1 MQTKNNSAERTPG
14 FCVFKSGIPLLG
26 TLCWGFA
33 IWFEYVS
40 MKSSVESRM
49 ATMERVSPAK
59 WELIYRTEINF
70 WIQRN
75 YLSGAI
81 LVLWLVYLLWRWV
94 RALRRAPL

>member
-1 MQTKNNSAERTPG
+1 
-14 FCVFKSGIPLLG
+14 
-26 TLCWGFA
+26 
-33 IWFEYVS
+33 
-40 MKSSVESRM
+40 M